1 MVREEEARRG
11 TVVSDERD
19 LRLQR
24 QRLKAALVDRLGLA
38 TIASMLSGGDA
49 SQARTALAVTCD
61 AIINT
66 GGYEGLSEQ
75 DLARLVRQV
84 TE

>member
-1 MVREEEARRG
+1 MSVLEMVREEEARRG

-24 QRLKAALVDRLGLA
+24 QRLKAALVERLGLA

-49 SQARTALAVTCD
+49 SQARTALAVT
-61 AIINT
+61 
-66 GGYEGLSEQ
+66 
-75 DLARLVRQV
+75 
-84 TE
+84 